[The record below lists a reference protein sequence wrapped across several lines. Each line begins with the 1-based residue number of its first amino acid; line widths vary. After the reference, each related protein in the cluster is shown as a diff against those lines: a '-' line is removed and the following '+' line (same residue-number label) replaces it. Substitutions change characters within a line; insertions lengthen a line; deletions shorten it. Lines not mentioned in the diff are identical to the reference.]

1 MYRDYAVEATLSLAA
16 RPMLRQIMHA
26 PFLFPKRVNLRPNV
40 WAVLC
45 ITAFAALPSTSV
57 VAQVPH
63 TGHSGA
69 ALSAAGHAPVEPASV
84 TLIQNLGTWRRTVN
98 TRNPMAQA
106 YFDQGLRLYYAF
118 NHAESVRAFREAQRR
133 DPSCLMC
140 VWGEAVALG
149 PNINAPMD
157 SAGERQASAAA
168 KRGLSMISNASPN
181 AYSARDIQWM
191 RAAAVRYVSTSN
203 NSRAGRD
210 SAYAKATANIATEFP
225 RDVDALAIAAEAQMD
240 LSPWTYWTKG
250 GNPLPGTEQTLKW
263 LEKGMSLS
271 SSHPGACHFYIH
283 AVEAA
288 HPERAVACAERLANS
303 MPAAGHIVHMPAH
316 IYIRVGRWADAINAN
331 KHAVHA
337 DQEYFDGPHTTDD
350 ALYSAMYRS
359 HNFNFLTLAAVMA
372 GASKTAFESSN
383 HVAEIVTPD
392 VARSIPALEPMLA
405 VPVQTLVTFGKWDAV
420 LNAPLPPSDLRV
432 ATSHFWYARGIAFAA
447 TGRAT
452 EARATIDSIRATAQS
467 LAPGETRTTLDIAAR
482 MVDGEIA
489 FRSGDAPKA
498 VSIFT
503 EAAALEDGLSYME
516 PPTWYQPVRHSLG
529 KALLAAGN
537 AQAAEQV
544 YLADLRRFPENGW
557 SLLGLAQSLRAQN
570 LKREARAID
579 GRFVRAWR
587 SADVSISASRL

>member
-1 MYRDYAVEATLSLAA
+1 MS
-16 RPMLRQIMHA
+16 
-26 PFLFPKRVNLRPNV
+26 
-40 WAVLC
+40 
-45 ITAFAALPSTSV
+45 
-57 VAQVPH
+57 
-63 TGHSGA
+63 
-69 ALSAAGHAPVEPASV
+69 
-84 TLIQNLGTWRRTVN
+84 LIQNLGTWRRTVD
-98 TRNPMAQA
+98 TKIPMAQA

-140 VWGEAVALG
+140 VWGEAIALG

-157 SAGERQASAAA
+157 SAGEQQALVAA
-168 KRGLSMISNASPN
+168 KRGMAMISNASPT
-181 AYSARDIQWM
+181 AYSARDVQWM
-191 RAAAVRYVSTSN
+191 RAVAVRYVSTTNS
-203 NSRAGRD
+203 SRAIRD
-210 SAYAKATANIATEFP
+210 SAYAKAMANIAREFP

-240 LSPWTYWTKG
+240 LSPWTYWTRDG
-250 GNPLPGTEQTLKW
+250 SPLPGTEQTLKW

-288 HPERAVACAERLANS
+288 HPERAVSCAERLAAN

-316 IYIRVGRWADAINAN
+316 IYIRVGRWADAIKAN
-331 KHAVHA
+331 KHAIHA
-337 DQEYFDGPHTTDD
+337 DQEYFDGPHTSDA

-372 GASKTAFESSN
+372 GASKIAFESSN
-383 HVAEIVTPD
+383 HVTEIVTPD
-392 VARSIPALEPMLA
+392 VARAIPALEPMLA

-420 LNAPLPPSDLRV
+420 LNTPMPPSDLRV

-447 TGRAT
+447 TGRT
-452 EARATIDSIRATAQS
+452 QEARATVDSIRATAQTLS
-467 LAPGETRTTLDIAAR
+467 PGETRTTLDIAAR

-489 FRSGDAPKA
+489 LRTGDASRA
-498 VSIFT
+498 VSIYT
-503 EAAALEDGLSYME
+503 EAALLEDGLSYME

-529 KALLAAGN
+529 KALLATGN

-557 SLLGLAQSLRAQN
+557 SLMGLVQSLRAQN
-570 LKREARAID
+570 LKREARAVES
-579 GRFVRAWR
+579 RYLNAWR
-587 SADVSISASRL
+587 SADISISSSRP

>member
-1 MYRDYAVEATLSLAA
+1 MYRDYAVEATLCLAA

-26 PFLFPKRVNLRPNV
+26 PFLFPKRVNFRPDV
-40 WAVLC
+40 WAIVC
-45 ITAFAALPSTSV
+45 ITTFAAVTSTAV
-57 VAQVPH
+57 VAQTPH
-63 TGHSGA
+63 MGHSSV
-69 ALSAAGHAPVEPASV
+69 ALRAPSHASV
-84 TLIQNLGTWRRTVN
+84 ESASVGLIQNLGSWRRSVN

-149 PNINAPMD
+149 PNVNAPMD
-157 SAGERQASAAA
+157 SVAEQQAVVAA
-168 KRGLSMISNASPN
+168 KRGMAMISNASPS
-181 AYSARDIQWM
+181 AYSSRDIQWM
-191 RAAAVRYVSTSN
+191 RAAAARYMATSGT
-203 NSRAGRD
+203 SRAGRD
-210 SAYAKATANIATEFP
+210 SAYAKAMANIVAEFP

-240 LSPWTYWTKG
+240 LSPWSYWTKDG
-250 GNPLPGTEQTLKW
+250 APLPGTEQTLKW

-288 HPERAVACAERLANS
+288 HPERAVSCAERLAAT

-316 IYIRVGRWADAINAN
+316 IYIRVGRWADAIKAN

-337 DQEYFDGPHTTDD
+337 DQEYFDGPHTPDD

-359 HNFNFLTLAAVMA
+359 HNFDFLTLAAVMA
-372 GASKTAFESSN
+372 GASKIAFESSN

-392 VARSIPALEPMLA
+392 VARAVPSLEAMLA

-420 LNAPLPPSDLRV
+420 LNTPLPPSDLRV
-432 ATSHFWYARGIAFAA
+432 ATSRFLYARGIAFAA
-447 TGRAT
+447 TGRT
-452 EARATIDSIRATAQS
+452 QEARATIDSIRATAQTLS
-467 LAPGETRTTLDIAAR
+467 PGETRTTLDIAAR

-489 FRSGDAPKA
+489 LRSGDASRA

-503 EAAALEDGLSYME
+503 DAVTLEDGLGYME

-529 KALLAAGN
+529 KALLATGN

-557 SLLGLAQSLRAQN
+557 SLMGLAQSLRAQN
-570 LKREARAID
+570 LKREARAIE
-579 GRFVRAWR
+579 GRYLRAWR
-587 SADVSISASRL
+587 AADVSISASRM